1 MTVRI
6 TVNRICDRCFR
17 PFGGSQHELG
27 EDPPE
32 FGLKNYTLH
41 TCDVD
46 PKTGEVTDE
55 KVLFN
60 YRDMCDTCDGV
71 FTKALAKLRM
81 TRVEQDRAAMNLP
94 PKSEES
100 SQETKAPET
109 ETPVE
114 PEPTPESTPKESSPK
129 KTKAKSTRAQAAA
142 VIARKAEKKV
152 AEDRDKGS
160 FSPVEFMAE
169 QDSVNP
175 HVEAPAPTT
184 EADEEEELPF

>member
-32 FGLKNYTLH
+32 FGLKNFTLNQ
-41 TCDVD
+41 CDVD
-46 PKTGEVTDE
+46 PTTGEVTNE

-81 TRVEQDRAAMNLP
+81 TRVEQDRAAMRMP
-94 PKSEES
+94 ESEES
-100 SQETKAPET
+100 SQETQAPEV
-109 ETPVE
+109 ETPIKQE
-114 PEPTPESTPKESSPK
+114 AEPESTPEESSPK
-129 KTKAKSTRAQAAA
+129 KAKAKSTRAQAAA

-152 AEDRDKGS
+152 AEDREAGA
-160 FSPVEFMAE
+160 FSPVEFMAD

-175 HVEAPAPTT
+175 HAEAPAPTT
-184 EADEEEELPF
+184 EAEEEDLPF